1 MNKKGL
7 VFEGGGAKGAY
18 HVGVLTALYEAG
30 YSFDAVV
37 GTSIGALNAAIL
49 AQDGLE
55 VLKEFWHSVRIS
67 NIFALDDAFA
77 ESVSENGVKKE
88 NFIATLRLMRHPLK
102 FVQTSGDRM
111 EKYVKERINPDRLL
125 GSQMKCGCVTYCVN
139 KLKPVELF
147 TDDMPKENI
156 VDYFIASA
164 TFPLYGFYEFNGNK
178 YVDGGIYD
186 NMPINLIASKG
197 YTDLIAIRTS
207 TKPRKVKI
215 KYDVDVKYIIP
226 SEELGRMIA
235 FVPKNINRCMKVGFF
250 DGLRFLNGYLGKKYY
265 IKPFDNNLFDDYF
278 VGLPYDEMLDELDE
292 TRIIR
297 TPDIVELKEFIKSN
311 FNENLSD
318 DECMLSIVELIALTL
333 KIDRF
338 QIFEIVDLLKGIKE
352 KIRLSPQTDFHQI
365 KNQKLRKLCISVAK
379 YIEET
384 DE

>member
-7 VFEGGGAKGAY
+7 VLEGGGAKGAY

-67 NIFALDDAFA
+67 NIFDVDDVFA
-77 ESVSENGVKKE
+77 ARFVEEGATRENIIE
-88 NFIATLRLMRHPLK
+88 TLRLMRHPLK

-111 EKYVKERINPDRLL
+111 EKYVKERIDPDRLL
-125 GSQMKCGCVTYCVN
+125 NAQMKTGCVTYCVN
-139 KLKPVELF
+139 KRKPVELF
-147 TDDMPKENI
+147 AEDMPKERI

-164 TFPLYGFYEFNGNK
+164 TYPLYGFYEFDGNK
-178 YVDGGIYD
+178 YIDGGVYD

-207 TKPRKVKI
+207 TKPLKNKI
-215 KYDVDVKYIIP
+215 KYDAKVSYVVP
-226 SEELGRMIA
+226 SEELGNMIA
-235 FVPKNINRCMKVGFF
+235 FVPKNINRCIKIGYY
-250 DGLRFLNGYLGKKYY
+250 DGLRFLNGYWGKKYY

-278 VGLPYDEMLDELDE
+278 GGLPYDEMLDELDE

-297 TPDIVELKEFIKSN
+297 TSDIVELKEFIKSN

-338 QIFEIVDLLKGIKE
+338 QIFEIGDLLKGIKE